1 VPFSPLSVVRTR
13 RRRCSTRLSRSRGPS
28 TTRLLALAPNNRGDV
43 ALTLGDWD
51 TAGDGFEESLAPLH
65 RVGDE
70 VNVARSL
77 FNLGV
82 ADLERGRSA
91 EAREHLAESA
101 ERCLAVDD
109 KEDIAWCLVAFAA
122 VHAQEG
128 DHELPARLLGAA
140 ERLLS
145 GMGATLKPYEQR
157 LSERVE
163 RARAPRSGGPDTTRY
178 ERREPRIPSTRR

>member
-1 VPFSPLSVVRTR
+1 MSLDLAEDGLALYEEAGDRLGIDRSLSNAGAILAALGRPNE

-28 TTRLLALAPNNRGDV
+28 TTRLLALALNNRGDV

-51 TAGDGFEESLAPLH
+51 TAGDRFEESLAPLH

-82 ADLERGRSA
+82 VELERGRSA

-101 ERCLAVDD
+101 ERCLALDD

-122 VHAQEG
+122 VHAEEG
-128 DHELPARLLGAA
+128 ITSEQHGCWARPSGCSPAWVR
-140 ERLLS
+140 
-145 GMGATLKPYEQR
+145 P
-157 LSERVE
+157 
-163 RARAPRSGGPDTTRY
+163 
-178 ERREPRIPSTRR
+178 